1 MSQRNC
7 FASISRRQFLCA
19 AVVGCAMTVMAP
31 QVVAQAAPLRVGFIV
46 GIESVPMYVMQA
58 RRAELE
64 TRLGF
69 PIKWM
74 PYLNTND
81 QLTAFRTGEIDIV
94 EGGTSAFAQL
104 HAAGTPLRVVR
115 GYHNLA
121 FKILVHKDTP
131 FSGIKDLK
139 GKRIGVASL
148 SGSSYVGT
156 AVVLRANGIDP
167 KADAQIITAAP
178 TNLIASLE
186 TKRVDAIT
194 LWDPYVTQALRS
206 GNLKVALDVRDVY
219 RKNFKQDFLQTA
231 FAVPAA
237 SLEANRE
244 RIRKFLA
251 AMSEAIE
258 FTIKEPDQAN
268 RMALSAGRETMKLSP
283 EELQEARRS
292 FEDVWVRQELNAPM
306 IADIQGSFDRMQ
318 ELGLFKQRVDV
329 ASFWG
334 AP

>member
-1 MSQRNC
+1 M
-7 FASISRRQFLCA
+7 SRRSAKISIDRGQFLFGVGALAACA
-19 AVVGCAMTVMAP
+19 LAP
-31 QVVAQAAPLRVGFIV
+31 AAFSQVAPLRVGFIV

-58 RRAELE
+58 RRAEVE
-64 TRLGF
+64 AKLGF

-81 QLTAFRTGEIDIV
+81 QLTAFRTGEMDIV

-104 HAAGTPLRVVR
+104 HGAGTSLRVVR

-131 FSGIKDLK
+131 FSGVKDLK
-139 GKRIGVASL
+139 GKKIGVASL
-148 SGSSYVGT
+148 SGTSYVGT

-167 KADAQIITAAP
+167 KADAQVVTAAP

-186 TKRVDAIT
+186 TKRVDAVT

-206 GNLKVALDVRDVY
+206 GNLKVVLDVRDVY
-219 RKNFKQDFLQTA
+219 RKNFKQEFLQTA
-231 FAVPAA
+231 FAVSAA
-237 SLEANRE
+237 SLDANRE
-244 RIRKFLA
+244 RIKKFLA

-258 FTIKEPDQAN
+258 FTIKEPAEAN
-268 RMALSAGRETMKLSP
+268 RLALAAGRETMKLTP
-283 EELQEARRS
+283 EELQEARKS
-292 FEDVWVRQELNAPM
+292 FEDVWVREELNLAM
-306 IADIQGSFDRMQ
+306 IAEIQGSFDRMQ
-318 ELGLFKQRVDV
+318 ELGMFKQRVDV